1 MPPRSDLQNGQV
13 RGYYV
18 GYKATNGTGH
28 FVYKTVTP
36 SALDEI
42 PYSLVL
48 TSLQPFTEYA
58 VILQAFNS
66 VGAGPRSDEIFV
78 STLESS
84 PSAWPGEVKCEAISS
99 TSIQVTW
106 QPIHASKA
114 NGLLSGYKV
123 RHAPVSTGKSIKG
136 DSNSNSNS
144 NSNNKYSPATD
155 ADAAVTQATVSN
167 LGKFTNYSVQVAAYT
182 RAGEGPKSPGIIC
195 STAEDIPGAPAA
207 VKAAWTSSDSITVS
221 WLPPSAPNGIVKT
234 YTVYRR
240 SHAAN
245 ESADSVKPATFTV
258 PAHVDSF
265 TASSLQKQSHSFWVT
280 ASTRVG
286 EGPGSQVVSLQL
298 DQDTGKR
305 VTEGTSIPFVGIA
318 KERPIC
324 QDRY

>member
-18 GYKATNGTGH
+18 GYKAANGSGH

-36 SALDEI
+36 SALDET

-106 QPIHASKA
+106 QPIQAAKA
-114 NGLLSGYKV
+114 NGLLLGYRL
-123 RHAPVSTGKSIKG
+123 RHAPVSTGRSIKG
-136 DSNSNSNS
+136 DS
-144 NSNNKYSPATD
+144 NKYSPATD

-167 LGKFTNYSVQVAAYT
+167 LGKFTNYSVQVAAFT
-182 RAGEGPKSPGIIC
+182 RAGEGPRSPGAIC

-207 VKAAWTSSDSITVS
+207 VKAAWASSDSITVS

-240 SHAAN
+240 SHADN

-265 TASSLQKQSHSFWVT
+265 TASSLQKQTHSFWVT

-286 EGPGSQVVSLQL
+286 EGPGSQVVTLQL
-298 DQDTGKR
+298 DQDTG
-305 VTEGTSIPFVGIA
+305 E
-318 KERPIC
+318 C
-324 QDRY
+324 DRAISDSFCRQCKH